1 MIFIRSPNVATFVFT
16 SKSINSQRHHF
27 KIFCAPNIWSFAD
40 SCFQNQSRWLTSISF
55 LTTAMEPLLAIGENS
70 RNTIQQPFRAC
81 INSGPTSP
89 CRALSLDAIASRQSS
104 KNQSIASEEDFTIF
118 CCHKKISFDFN
129 QNDSC
134 KGFQKQ
140 AIIKRFLDL
149 LLEKS

>member
-40 SCFQNQSRWLTSISF
+40 SCFQNQSRRLTSISF

-70 RNTIQQPFRAC
+70 KSTIHQPFRAC
-81 INSGPTSP
+81 INSGPTSRR
-89 CRALSLDAIASRQSS
+89 RALSLDAIASRQSRKNKETAS
-104 KNQSIASEEDFTIF
+104 KEDFTTF
-118 CCHKKISFDFN
+118 YSQNKISLDPN
-129 QNDSC
+129 QSCSC

-140 AIIKRFLDL
+140 AIIKRTLDL